1 MNRKSLI
8 YRVYFGITLLFLL
21 FTVALRATACLTE
34 MNYKNGYFQDKLLI
48 NIANTALAVAVF
60 FAFTYVFA
68 EDRDKKFIFNFSSP
82 MNYVFAGTL
91 GIAFLF
97 FSRHAFQVYKLYQD
111 IIEMKLNA
119 SFIKVNTATEK
130 LLSYI
135 SLALGILAILSV
147 VHFILASLVVKTRNT
162 KRADFGLIT
171 VIFLSLY
178 AAYLY
183 FSDDLPINAP
193 AKIIDQ
199 SAYLA
204 TALFFLFETRISIGR
219 ERWRAYRA
227 FGFIALLLTAY
238 SAVPSLIV
246 YIANGEII
254 SNSIY
259 ETTLTFT
266 LALFIGARLVL
277 TALLRED
284 AQSKTV
290 TLIKSA
296 FEMRAEQISP
306 KQEPE
311 YDPETDEELEGIVLE
326 DRGDYY
332 ELNFDNGENDAETS
346 EESLQTENEEITADE
361 ENTGN

>member
-8 YRVYFGITLLFLL
+8 YKVYFGVILSVIAAAVTMRI
-21 FTVALRATACLTE
+21 VACLND
-34 MNYKNGYFQDKLLI
+34 MNFATGYFEDKLLI
-48 NIANTALAVAVF
+48 NVSDTVIVISAF
-60 FAFTYVFA
+60 FALSYLFA
-68 EDRDKKFIFNFSSP
+68 EPRDKKLIFNFSSP
-82 MNYVFAGTL
+82 LNYVFAGTL

-97 FSRHAFQVYKLYQD
+97 FSRHSFELFKYYKTYVENYID
-111 IIEMKLNA
+111 NPFFK
-119 SFIKVNTATEK
+119 TTTEK

-135 SLALGILAILSV
+135 SFALGVLAIVSV
-147 VHFILASLVVKTRNT
+147 AHFILASLIVKDKDTR
-162 KRADFGLIT
+162 RADFGLIT

-178 AAYLY
+178 ATFLY
-183 FSDDLPINAP
+183 FSNDLPINAP
-193 AKIIDQ
+193 SKIIDQ

-238 SAVPSLIV
+238 SSIPSLIV
-246 YIANGEII
+246 YLTNGVVI

-259 ETTLTFT
+259 ETVLTLA
-266 LALFIGARLVL
+266 LALFIGARLAL
-277 TALLRED
+277 TSFLRED
-284 AQSKTV
+284 TESKTV

-296 FEMRAEQISP
+296 FAMREEEINP
-306 KQEPE
+306 KEE
-311 YDPETDEELEGIVLE
+311 SKYDPETDEELFGISLE

-332 ELNFDNGENDAETS
+332 ELNFEDSENEQDALEI
-346 EESLQTENEEITADE
+346 ENEEDVTSE